1 MILTLSILAIFIGA
15 CMLLVWLVDALKGVQ
30 EEQEAGEPLPL
41 TLVKYKRP
49 SPIWVVVLLI
59 LVGSLWAVL

>member
-1 MILTLSILAIFIGA
+1 MFLFLAILSVVIGV
-15 CMLLVWLVDALKGVQ
+15 CMLLVWLVDTLKGVQ

-49 SPIWVVVLLI
+49 SPIWLVVILI
-59 LVGSLWAVL
+59 LVVALWAVF